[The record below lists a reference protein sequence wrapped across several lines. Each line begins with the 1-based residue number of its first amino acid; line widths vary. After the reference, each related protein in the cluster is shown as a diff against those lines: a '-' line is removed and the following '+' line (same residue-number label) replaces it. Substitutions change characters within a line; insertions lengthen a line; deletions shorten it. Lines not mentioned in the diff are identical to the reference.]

1 MAGASGEGRQSRM
14 RAAEA
19 SHRLMTPADPTTRV
33 FLVEDSAIL
42 TKLLVGLIEAEPGTR
57 VVGRD
62 DTAAGAIGSILR
74 EKPHAVILDLHLRE
88 GSGYDVLRALR
99 GAQPP
104 PVIIVLTNHVGAS
117 WRQVAL
123 DGGAHHFFDK
133 STQIPLMLSV
143 IRSLARADR
152 PPP

>member
-1 MAGASGEGRQSRM
+1 M

-19 SHRLMTPADPTTRV
+19 TRRLMTSADSTTRV

-62 DTAAGAIGSILR
+62 DTAAGAIAGIVR
-74 EKPHAVILDLHLRE
+74 ERPDAVIVDLHLRE

-99 GAQPP
+99 GVQPQ
-104 PVIIVLTNHVGAS
+104 PVIIVLTNHTGAS
-117 WRQVAL
+117 WRQAAL
-123 DGGAHHFFDK
+123 DGGAQHFFDK
-133 STQIPLMLSV
+133 SSQIPLMLSV
-143 IRSLARADR
+143 IRSLARGGGQA
-152 PPP
+152 P